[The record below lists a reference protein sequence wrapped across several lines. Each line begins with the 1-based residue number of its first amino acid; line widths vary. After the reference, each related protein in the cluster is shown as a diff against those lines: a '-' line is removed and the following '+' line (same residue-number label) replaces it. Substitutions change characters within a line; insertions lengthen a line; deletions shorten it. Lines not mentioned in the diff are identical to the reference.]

1 MSLSEEAYERLK
13 TIGEATELGS
23 GFKIAMRDLEIR
35 GAGNLLGESQ
45 SGHIAAVGYDLY
57 VQMESEAVA
66 ELKGEK
72 PKEPAEIKLDVP
84 LDANLPKDYVSKEEL
99 RLEAYRRLALVTT
112 PAEVADI
119 RAEWEDRY
127 GPVPPEAEALLSV
140 AALRAECHRTGVR
153 EVVVTGNRTGPG
165 NQARIT
171 PLTLRTSATVRLR
184 RLARSAV
191 YKEESRQLVVP
202 LAKGVEPAAALVA
215 LLRELVPDDV
225 TSVAS

>member
-1 MSLSEEAYERLK
+1 
-13 TIGEATELGS
+13 
-23 GFKIAMRDLEIR
+23 
-35 GAGNLLGESQ
+35 
-45 SGHIAAVGYDLY
+45 
-57 VQMESEAVA
+57 
-66 ELKGEK
+66 
-72 PKEPAEIKLDVP
+72 VP

-153 EVVVTGNRTGPG
+153 EVVVTANRTGPG

-171 PLTLRTSATVRLR
+171 PLALRTSATVRLR